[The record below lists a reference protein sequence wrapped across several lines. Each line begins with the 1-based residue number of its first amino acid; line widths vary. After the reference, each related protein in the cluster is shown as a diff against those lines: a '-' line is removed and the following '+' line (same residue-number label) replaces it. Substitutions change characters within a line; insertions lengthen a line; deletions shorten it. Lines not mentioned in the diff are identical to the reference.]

1 MQIGFSYIGL
11 LFLLLLFIPN
21 IIWTKKMPQG
31 YATEE
36 ESRVL
41 LAFERTGEIL
51 TSCCVLMF
59 SDFNLHK
66 WTSWSWWLIAAFI
79 LMALYELWWIRYF
92 RSERKLTDFY
102 SSLLGIPVAGAS
114 LPVMAFFFLGIYGK
128 VIWLLIATVILGIG
142 HIGIHM
148 QHLRS
153 IRLKQKIPNI

>member
-31 YATEE
+31 YSTEE
-36 ESRVL
+36 ESKVL
-41 LAFERTGEIL
+41 LAFERIGEIL
-51 TSCCVLMF
+51 TSCCVLIF

-66 WTSWSWWLIAAFI
+66 WTSWSWWLIAAFV

-128 VIWLLIATVILGIG
+128 VIWMMIATVILGIG

-153 IRLKQKIPNI
+153 IGCSLRG